1 MPVTDIEQK
10 SHLPQDYVRNNVH
23 RGNGCS
29 VLKNLLNLNNL
40 ILFEVKNSEFNFNKK
55 AL

>member
-1 MPVTDIEQK
+1 MPVTYSEQK
-10 SHLPQDYVRNNVH
+10 SHLPQDYVRNSVH

-29 VLKNLLNLNNL
+29 LFKNLVNLNNF